1 MDSNINNSV
10 VMVLKVQGLLI
21 LNWSYLIRPFILKI
35 PNCPQMV
42 FPDFT
47 TMQSIYSRKMCSN
60 NTLTFLWQYNSVS
73 LFMSQRKLRLF
84 SRAAEGSHFHFWRC
98 ALSNTSPT
106 RSLAHR
112 SPLENL
118 AFADP
123 STVKMNFFVVC
134 KVRLTNKMKWEV

>member
-1 MDSNINNSV
+1 
-10 VMVLKVQGLLI
+10 
-21 LNWSYLIRPFILKI
+21 
-35 PNCPQMV
+35 
-42 FPDFT
+42 
-47 TMQSIYSRKMCSN
+47 MCSN